1 MLVEYLDDGSFDFGA
16 GFFSE
21 EGLIVVEETGL
32 SSTSWDLFNPSTGVS
47 VSLFGTNFPI
57 SNAPTLEEFEAA
69 TVTSLLFSSQGQD
82 QMRISGIDWN
92 LADFLFGLFDI
103 EEFGD
108 FTLLASLFDQSDLI
122 TIDGSGASSG
132 IDMFIS
138 FGPFEQIATTPF
150 NVIGSSFR
158 DIDLFGAT
166 GDDTISAGGGSGT
179 GGFFVPTLGNDVF
192 DFSHIGDNADSFALR
207 FDITFLT
214 ELTASVDVVN
224 DAVTLTGVGYSH
236 SIIGLQALALDDD
249 AFFIMSGTNSDDIFS
264 ITQIQDGYLNFVGS
278 AGNDSY
284 DINLNGGTVRLSYFS
299 SDTGITADISAGIVS
314 DGFGGQD
321 TIVFSGT
328 SSGEFQL
335 LGSGF
340 ADSIIGSDRDELFI
354 TEEGDDTID
363 GGAGFDVLRYDREG
377 VVDGISADLEA
388 GTIEG
393 VWFDQAFA
401 DSVLNIEEIRGS
413 DQGNDTILGDSVAN
427 KFLGQAG
434 NDSLAGRGGNDTLFG
449 GEGNDT
455 LLGNEGEDS
464 LEGGEGND
472 QVFGADG
479 NDTILGG
486 AGNDMLGG
494 ASGDDS
500 LSGGNDRDTLFGG
513 DGNDTLGGGLGS
525 DMLYGGNGA
534 DVIVAGEGRD
544 TLYGDGGNDTL
555 RGGTDTDIISGG
567 AGNDLI
573 LASAGFN
580 TLRGDEGNDTLHG
593 GAGWENIYGGD
604 GDDLIL
610 ASQGRDRV
618 DGNDG
623 NDTIDYSGSGSAITV
638 RLKKETAF
646 TTTYVDSIQGV
657 ENVIGTD
664 FDDKLV
670 GDIGHNELWS
680 GAGNDTIN
688 NIGGNDTI
696 HTGTGE
702 DSVLG
707 SSDGEQVNLG
717 DGDDVARMRGGNDL
731 IEGGLGNDTI
741 AGNGGADTAF
751 GGGGNDTFFMG
762 SQNDTAYGGAGA
774 DTISGGFN
782 ADVLDG
788 GADDDRVRGEAG
800 MDQLNGGDGNDLLV
814 GGDNADTFWFF
825 DTDATGVDRI
835 TDFQDGLDQIN
846 LSDWGFASD
855 ADVFAIASMAGG
867 AGQHT
872 RLDFTDGSSG
882 EVRALV
888 IENLDISDFD
898 ASDFL
903 LTGIDPFA
911 F

>member
-1 MLVEYLDDGSFDFGA
+1 MLIEYLDDGSFDFGT
-16 GFFSE
+16 GFFNE
-21 EGLIVVEETGL
+21 EGILDAEETDF
-32 SSTSWDLFNPSTGVS
+32 STTSWDLFNPSTGVS
-47 VSLFGTNFPI
+47 VSLIGTNFPI
-57 SNAPTLEEFEAA
+57 SNSPTLEEYEAA
-69 TVTSLLFSSQGQD
+69 TVTSFLFSSQGQD
-82 QMRISGIDWN
+82 QMRISDIGWN
-92 LADFLFGLFDI
+92 LADFLVGLFDI

-108 FTLLASLFDQSDLI
+108 FTALATLFDQSSLI
-122 TIDGSGASSG
+122 TVDGSDASSG
-132 IDMFIS
+132 INMFIS
-138 FGPFEQIATTPF
+138 FGPFEQLVTTPF

-192 DFSHIGDNADSFALR
+192 DFSNIGDESDSFALR
-207 FDITFLT
+207 FDITLLP
-214 ELTASVDVVN
+214 ELNASIDVVN
-224 DAVTLTGVGYSH
+224 DAVTLTGLGYSH
-236 SIIGLQALALDDD
+236 SIIGLQALALDDE
-249 AFFIMSGTNSDDIFS
+249 ASFIMSGTNSDDIFT
-264 ITQIQDGYLNFVGS
+264 ITQIQDGFLNFVGS
-278 AGNDSY
+278 EGNDAY
-284 DINLNGGTVRLSYFS
+284 DINLNGGNVRISYFIS
-299 SDTGITADISAGIVS
+299 ESGITANIAAGIIS

-335 LGSGF
+335 SGSGF

-354 TEEGDDTID
+354 TNEGDDIID

-377 VVDGISADLEA
+377 VVDGIGADLEA

-393 VWFDQAFA
+393 VWFDQAFT
-401 DSVLNIEEIRGS
+401 DSVSNVEEIRGS

-427 KFLGQAG
+427 QFLGQAG

-449 GEGNDT
+449 GDGNDT
-455 LLGNEGEDS
+455 LLGNDGEDL
-464 LEGGEGND
+464 LEGGEGQD
-472 QVFGADG
+472 EVFGADG
-479 NDTILGG
+479 NDTIIGDDGSDL
-486 AGNDMLGG
+486 LGG
-494 ASGDDS
+494 ASGADN
-500 LSGGNDRDTLFGG
+500 LSGGNGDDTLFGG
-513 DGNDTLGGGLGS
+513 DENDTLDG
-525 DMLYGGNGA
+525 
-534 DVIVAGEGRD
+534 
-544 TLYGDGGNDTL
+544 GDGD
-555 RGGTDTDIISGG
+555 DIVSGG
-567 AGNDLI
+567 Q
-573 LASAGFN
+573 
-580 TLRGDEGNDTLHG
+580 
-593 GAGWENIYGGD
+593 

-610 ASQGRDRV
+610 ASQGRDQV
-618 DGNDG
+618 DGNAG
-623 NDTIDYSGSGSAITV
+623 NDTIDYSDTGSAITV
-638 RLKKETAF
+638 KLNKSTAVANTF
-646 TTTYVDSIQGV
+646 VDSIQGI

-670 GDIGHNELWS
+670 GDIGDNELWS

-696 HTGTGE
+696 QTGNGE
-702 DSVLG
+702 DFVLG

-731 IEGGLGNDTI
+731 IEGGLGNDTL

-867 AGQHT
+867 ADQHT
-872 RLDFTDGSSG
+872 RLDFTDGSGG
-882 EVRALV
+882 ETRALV

-903 LTGIDPFA
+903 LTGSDPFV